1 MTYRRDQSHDD
12 AAACPMK
19 TDKNT
24 EMDDAKCDETSGLSN
39 KIDYDSDVFDSD
51 GDILPQFT
59 AQADTVVEIYT
70 KS

>member
-1 MTYRRDQSHDD
+1 
-12 AAACPMK
+12 MK